1 LVGRIVAAG
10 NLLQDENFEC
20 AMHRNWILLVVQ
32 TSHVLMQLLVGIRM
46 EEWVD
51 LLANLGVTEV
61 PDLHELM
68 DEEFYATGMRLVP
81 LRKLRATAGPPAP
94 EARIPV
100 QFAAL
105 PMSYGDNTKDPQR
118 RPTRRPG
125 W

>member
-1 LVGRIVAAG
+1 
-10 NLLQDENFEC
+10 
-20 AMHRNWILLVVQ
+20 
-32 TSHVLMQLLVGIRM
+32 MQLLVGIRM

-94 EARIPV
+94 EAGIPV

>member
-1 LVGRIVAAG
+1 
-10 NLLQDENFEC
+10 
-20 AMHRNWILLVVQ
+20 MHRNWILLVVQ